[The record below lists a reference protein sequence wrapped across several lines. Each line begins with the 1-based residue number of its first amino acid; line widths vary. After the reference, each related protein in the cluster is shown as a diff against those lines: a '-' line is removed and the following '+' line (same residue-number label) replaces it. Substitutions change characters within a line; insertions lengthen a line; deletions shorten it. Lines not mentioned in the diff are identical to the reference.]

1 MPRYLD
7 IYVSRLYSELYR
19 VRSATSVQTCACVS
33 LSGGQGKTTVIFFLS
48 LLLAASGKRVLA
60 VDCDPQANLTFY
72 LNHEVVAN
80 QPTLLE
86 VLTGV
91 VDTED
96 GIYPSNYENLF
107 LIPADRG
114 LFKVSDYLAS
124 SGAGAFI
131 LKLRLKTVQKLFDYV
146 LIDVQPSRSQICL
159 SAVGATDFI
168 LIPAEAATKGV
179 NSLIDTLEFLQE
191 QAKVMAFTGK
201 VLGVIPFRDRWIGR
215 TQTLESKENV
225 EAMKQ
230 FAGDIPVLPSI
241 RESEQFKR
249 AIRNGQLL
257 SEIGQQDLQY
267 PIEKIIEAL
276 THEQ

>member
-1 MPRYLD
+1 
-7 IYVSRLYSELYR
+7 
-19 VRSATSVQTCACVS
+19 VRTCACVS
-33 LSGGQGKTTVIFFLS
+33 LSGGQGKTSVIFFLS
-48 LLLAASGKRVLA
+48 LLLAATGKRVLA
-60 VDCDPQANLTFY
+60 IDCDPQANLTFY
-72 LNHEVVAN
+72 LNHEVAAN
-80 QPTLLE
+80 QPSLLE

-96 GIYPSNYENLF
+96 GIYPTNYDNLL

-114 LFKVSDYLAS
+114 LFKVSDYLSS

-131 LKLRLKTVQKLFDYV
+131 LKLRLQAVQKLFDYV

-159 SAVGATDFI
+159 SAVGAADFI
-168 LIPAEAATKGV
+168 LIPVEASTKGV
-179 NSLIDTLEFLQE
+179 NSLIDTLDFLQE
-191 QAKVMAFTGK
+191 QAKVMAFTGSL
-201 VLGVIPFRDRWIGR
+201 LGVIPFRDRWIGR
-215 TQTLESKENV
+215 TQTLESKESI
-225 EAMKQ
+225 EAIKE
-230 FAGDIPVLPSI
+230 FAGEIPVLPSI

-267 PIEKIIEAL
+267 PFEKIIQAL

>member
-1 MPRYLD
+1 M
-7 IYVSRLYSELYR
+7 
-19 VRSATSVQTCACVS
+19 
-33 LSGGQGKTTVIFFLS
+33 IFFLS
-48 LLLAASGKRVLA
+48 LLLAATGKRVLA
-60 VDCDPQANLTFY
+60 IDGDPQANLTFY
-72 LNHEVVAN
+72 LNHEVAAN
-80 QPTLLE
+80 QPSLLE

-96 GIYPSNYENLF
+96 GIYPTNYDNLL

-114 LFKVSDYLAS
+114 LFKVSDYLSS

-131 LKLRLKTVQKLFDYV
+131 LKLRLQAVQKLFDYV

-159 SAVGATDFI
+159 SAVGAADFI
-168 LIPAEAATKGV
+168 LIPVEASTKGV
-179 NSLIDTLEFLQE
+179 NSLIDTLDFLQE
-191 QAKVMAFTGK
+191 QAKVMAFTGSL
-201 VLGVIPFRDRWIGR
+201 LGVIPFRDRWIGR
-215 TQTLESKENV
+215 TQTLESKESI
-225 EAMKQ
+225 EAIKE
-230 FAGDIPVLPSI
+230 FAGEIPMLPSI

-267 PIEKIIEAL
+267 PFEKIIQAL

>member
-1 MPRYLD
+1 M
-7 IYVSRLYSELYR
+7 
-19 VRSATSVQTCACVS
+19 QTCACVS
-33 LSGGQGKTTVIFFLS
+33 LSGGQGKTTTSFFLS
-48 LLLAASGKRVLA
+48 LLLAASGKRILA
-60 VDCDPQANLTFY
+60 IDCDPQANLTFY
-72 LNHEVVAN
+72 LNHEVAAN
-80 QPTLLE
+80 QPSLLE
-86 VLTGV
+86 VLTGAV
-91 VDTED
+91 NTED
-96 GIYPSNYENLF
+96 SIYPTSYENLF

-131 LKLRLKTVQKLFDYV
+131 LKRRLKAVQKLFDYV

-159 SAVGATDFI
+159 GAVGAADFV

-179 NSLIDTLEFLQE
+179 NSLLDTLEFLQE
-191 QAKVMAFTGK
+191 QTKVMAFTGK
-201 VLGVIPFRDRWIGR
+201 VLGVIPFRDRWVGR
-215 TQTLESKENV
+215 TQTLESKENI

-267 PIEKIIEAL
+267 PFEKIIKAL

>member
-1 MPRYLD
+1 MR
-7 IYVSRLYSELYR
+7 
-19 VRSATSVQTCACVS
+19 TCACVS
-33 LSGGQGKTTVIFFLS
+33 LSGGQGKTSVIFFLS
-48 LLLAASGKRVLA
+48 LLLAATGKRVLA
-60 VDCDPQANLTFY
+60 IDCDPQANLTFY
-72 LNHEVVAN
+72 LNHEVAAN
-80 QPTLLE
+80 QPSLLE

-96 GIYPSNYENLF
+96 GIYPTNYDNLL

-114 LFKVSDYLAS
+114 LFKVSDYLSS

-131 LKLRLKTVQKLFDYV
+131 LKLRLQAVQKLFDYV

-159 SAVGATDFI
+159 SAVGAADFI
-168 LIPAEAATKGV
+168 LIPVEASTKGV
-179 NSLIDTLEFLQE
+179 NSLIDTLDFLQE
-191 QAKVMAFTGK
+191 QAKVMAFTGSL
-201 VLGVIPFRDRWIGR
+201 LGVIPFRDRWIGR
-215 TQTLESKENV
+215 TQTLESKESI
-225 EAMKQ
+225 EAIKE
-230 FAGDIPVLPSI
+230 FAGEIPVLPSI

-267 PIEKIIEAL
+267 PFEKIIQAL